1 VNTGATPNMKLF
13 FIVGFMAIAMWPR
26 IQAQTAGASPA
37 STVDPEA
44 RFRVSGI
51 MKRALARCYSVVD
64 GETPDHRIVKGVTR
78 ISWYPPT
85 NDDYA
90 EIAKLGEK
98 EAVPAL
104 AVYVT
109 PDAKPGGFIQLF
121 AVKFLASIGTPSTIS
136 PLGAALNTGN
146 WQVAR
151 LSALDALGKM
161 PDSEADS
168 LIRSVLND
176 RDPQIS
182 ERAKQIIA
190 LRNGQRTP

>member
-1 VNTGATPNMKLF
+1 MKLF

-64 GETPDHRIVKGVTR
+64 RETPDHRIVKGVTR